1 MSTAPKDFCEG
12 CTCGRAEG
20 GGLAAPEQYAADAR
34 DQRSFTAPLDTTP
47 SEGIEPAVPL
57 RSNMWFNNPED
68 GQFASCVPGKE
79 LIYRY
84 GWMLCR
90 AIPQQ
95 RSNLYVHLHSTSGVT
110 DNQWRNSQTRR
121 SQLSVLPRLDPT
133 SLHVTLTMSP
143 WPRGSEME
151 LSQTVEHHLNSLVI
165 LSKKPQRG
173 LLRCWTEICPTSPW
187 SRCCSDTL
195 LMVLSF

>member
-12 CTCGRAEG
+12 CTCGRAEA

-47 SEGIEPAVPL
+47 SEGIEPVVPL

-68 GQFASCVPGKE
+68 GKSTPRVVGFG

-84 GWMLCR
+84 GRMLCR

-95 RSNLYVHLHSTSGVT
+95 RSNLYVA
-110 DNQWRNSQTRR
+110 
-121 SQLSVLPRLDPT
+121 
-133 SLHVTLTMSP
+133 
-143 WPRGSEME
+143 
-151 LSQTVEHHLNSLVI
+151 LVKI
-165 LSKKPQRG
+165 
-173 LLRCWTEICPTSPW
+173 
-187 SRCCSDTL
+187 
-195 LMVLSF
+195 VA

>member
-68 GQFASCVPGKE
+68 GESPPCESGKE
-79 LIYRY
+79 LMIDMVGCYVERY
-84 GWMLCR
+84 LNNGLTCT
-90 AIPQQ
+90 
-95 RSNLYVHLHSTSGVT
+95 STLI
-110 DNQWRNSQTRR
+110 
-121 SQLSVLPRLDPT
+121 QL
-133 SLHVTLTMSP
+133 
-143 WPRGSEME
+143 
-151 LSQTVEHHLNSLVI
+151 LV
-165 LSKKPQRG
+165 
-173 LLRCWTEICPTSPW
+173 
-187 SRCCSDTL
+187 
-195 LMVLSF
+195 